1 MLEKKRVEEE
11 IQKRHEEQAAKRR
24 AHEKIDRKSVV

>member
-24 AHEKIDRKSVV
+24 AHEKMIEDE